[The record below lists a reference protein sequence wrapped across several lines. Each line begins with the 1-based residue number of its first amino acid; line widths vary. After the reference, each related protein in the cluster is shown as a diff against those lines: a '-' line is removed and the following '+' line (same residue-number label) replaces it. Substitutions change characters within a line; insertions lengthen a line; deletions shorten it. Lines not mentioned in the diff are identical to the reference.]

1 VTIRDD
7 EAIISDPGRM
17 PVVAQRTKDG
27 LVIHGRM
34 TPLVLTGDEPARLAA
49 FISGRP
55 YIVRHPV
62 TSPGQ
67 SPT

>member
-34 TPLVLTGDEPARLAA
+34 TPLVLTGDE
-49 FISGRP
+49 G
-55 YIVRHPV
+55 
-62 TSPGQ
+62 
-67 SPT
+67 